1 MKKFILILA
10 TILITLSPSFA
21 TYTIS
26 TKDKQKVD
34 NFMPILYKQVN
45 NKFKNEK
52 KINYI
57 LQSIVDT
64 IDGYIVL
71 HKNKLTQRQ
80 IVILLL
86 IKTYILKHIWYKI
99 WNPIKIIIK

>member
-1 MKKFILILA
+1 MKKFILILG
-10 TILITLSPSFA
+10 TTLITLSSSFA

-26 TKDKQKVD
+26 VKDKQKVD

-45 NKFKNEK
+45 NKFKTEK
-52 KINYI
+52 KRNYI

-86 IKTYILKHIWYKI
+86 IKTYILKHLWYKI
-99 WNPIKIIIK
+99 WNPIKLIIK

>member
-1 MKKFILILA
+1 MKKIILTII
-10 TILITLSPSFA
+10 TILIMLSSSFA

-26 TKDKQKVD
+26 VKDKQKVD

-45 NKFKNEK
+45 KKFKTEK
-52 KINYI
+52 NINYI

-64 IDGYIVL
+64 IDGYLVL

-86 IKTYILKHIWYKI
+86 IKTNIIKHLWYKI